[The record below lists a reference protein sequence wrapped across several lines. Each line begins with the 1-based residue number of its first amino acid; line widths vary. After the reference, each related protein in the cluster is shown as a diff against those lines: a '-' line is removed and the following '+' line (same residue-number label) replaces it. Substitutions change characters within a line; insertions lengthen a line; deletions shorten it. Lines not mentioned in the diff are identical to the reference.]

1 MSDLFRDSV
10 GALLA
15 AHCPPAVVAAARDGW
30 SEAVWEQLERAGVPL
45 AAVPERYGGAGGA
58 LADAATA
65 VRLAGYH
72 GVPAPLAET
81 ALVAGPLLSMAGIEV
96 PAGPLSAGGLE
107 PGDAELQAGRGGD
120 GADVTPRR
128 ADGASSAGSGQV
140 TLVASR
146 AGGGSLVVTGVLPRV
161 PYGRMSSG
169 IVALAQEQSSGALLV
184 VLLDPASA
192 AIEPGRNLAGEPRD
206 TLRWDAA
213 PLLAAAPAPPGIDA
227 AWMLRRRALARS
239 LQIAGALQRIA
250 EMGVTYAIER
260 EQFGRP
266 LARFQVIQHQLA
278 AVAEEAAAASA
289 AAEVALDCSGDEAME
304 EWTVAAAKVRTGQAA
319 SRCAAA
325 VHQIH
330 GAIGVTEEHPL
341 HLFTTRVWS
350 WRDECGDES
359 YWSIRLGRLAA
370 ARGAA
375 ELWPTLTRTSG

>member
-1 MSDLFRDSV
+1 MSDRDLFRDTV

-15 AHCPPAVVAAARDGW
+15 AHCSPPVVAAARGGW
-30 SEAVWEQLERAGVPL
+30 SAAVWEQLERAGIPL
-45 AAVPERYGGAGGA
+45 AAVPERHGGAGGS
-58 LADAATA
+58 LTDAATA
-65 VRLAGYH
+65 VRLGGYH
-72 GVPAPLAET
+72 GVPAPFAET
-81 ALVAGPLLSMAGIEV
+81 SLAAGPLLGMAGIDV

-107 PGDAELQAGRGGD
+107 PGQTELH
-120 GADVTPRR
+120 
-128 ADGASSAGSGQV
+128 
-140 TLVASR
+140 ASR
-146 AGGGSLVVTGVLPRV
+146 AGGGAPLVVTGVLSRV

-169 IVALAQEQSSGALLV
+169 VVALAREEPGGAPFI
-184 VLLDPASA
+184 VLLDSASA
-192 AIEPGRNLAGEPRD
+192 SVEQGRNLAGEPRD

-213 PLLAAAPAPPGIDA
+213 PVLAAAPAPPGVDA
-227 AWMLRRRALARS
+227 TWLLRRGALARS
-239 LQIAGALQRIA
+239 LQIAGAVQRIA
-250 EMGVTYAIER
+250 EMGVAYAGER

-278 AVAEEAAAASA
+278 AVAEEAAAAVA
-289 AAEVALDCSGDEAME
+289 AAEVAVDCTGDDALE

-325 VHQIH
+325 VHQVH

-350 WRDECGDES
+350 WRDDCGDES

-370 ARGAA
+370 AAGAA